1 LDIFQAGA
9 LGFIQGATEFLP
21 VSSSGHLVLMGQ
33 LLGVTPESNLT
44 FGIFLHLATALAVI
58 IYFWK
63 RFGGLVRV
71 FFANPLRK
79 LRRAEIPTGD
89 RRLGRLLV
97 GIILGTLPAV
107 AIGLLLKDKIDAAFQ
122 SPELASWMLFVTA
135 AILFSLKLFR
145 RKSVADTTANTKE
158 NEAAEVS
165 PAPVWWKA
173 LLIGLVQSF
182 AILPGISRSG
192 STITAG
198 IHLGEDQRQVAE
210 FSFLLSLPAILGANL
225 LEIGDVISSG
235 DWLPLPVYLVGGLVA
250 FGTAFAAI
258 KIVMNTVSTG
268 RFWLFGIWCIIAG
281 VAGLIL
287 VG

>member
-1 LDIFQAGA
+1 MDLFQAGA

-21 VSSSGHLVLMGQ
+21 VSSSGHLVLMGE
-33 LLGVTPESNLT
+33 LLGVTPESNLA

-58 IYFWK
+58 IYFWR
-63 RFGGLVRV
+63 RFSGLVRV

-79 LRRAEIPTGD
+79 LRRAEIPNDD

-97 GIILGTLPAV
+97 GIIIGTLPAV

-145 RKSVADTTANTKE
+145 RKSEPGETSSPPDGAADN
-158 NEAAEVS
+158 S

-173 LLIGLVQSF
+173 LLIGLAQAL

-192 STITAG
+192 STIAAG
-198 IHLGEDQRQVAE
+198 IHLKEDQKQVAE
-210 FSFLLSLPAILGANL
+210 FSFLLSLPAILGANI

-235 DWLPLPVYLVGGLVA
+235 DWLPWPVYLVGGLVA
-250 FGTAFAAI
+250 FGTAFLAI
-258 KIVMNTVSTG
+258 KIVMKTVSTG

-281 VAGLIL
+281 VAGLMM

>member
-1 LDIFQAGA
+1 LDLFQAGA

-58 IYFWK
+58 LYFWK

-79 LRRAEIPTGD
+79 LRRAEIPDGD
-89 RRLGRLLV
+89 RRLGRLLI
-97 GIILGTLPAV
+97 GIIIGTLPAV

-145 RKSVADTTANTKE
+145 RKDGTTKSSE
-158 NEAAEVS
+158 EPSAEIS

-173 LLIGLVQSF
+173 LLIGLAQGL

-192 STITAG
+192 STIAAG
-198 IHLGEDQRQVAE
+198 IHLKEDQKQVAE

-235 DWLPLPVYLVGGLVA
+235 DWLPWPVYLVGGLVA

-258 KIVMNTVSTG
+258 KIVMKTVSSG
-268 RFWLFGIWCIIAG
+268 RFWFFGIWCVIAG
-281 VAGLIL
+281 VAGLL
-287 VG
+287 LTGG